1 MTIAPDDSTVTTPSS
16 DEREVLGW
24 LEFGDASRELAYDI
38 VHDNFVPDVVVAIAR
53 GGLLL
58 AGGIAYALGVKSC
71 AAFNVE
77 FYTGVGTKLPEPVV
91 LPPLLDESSLKGQK
105 VLLVDDVSDSGRT
118 MKMVVGLIEAMGAEV
133 RTVVLYTKPGTVY
146 EPHYTWRRTGQWI
159 TFPWSALPPVTEDAL
174 PGLS

>member
-1 MTIAPDDSTVTTPSS
+1 MTDSAPVTEVS

-24 LEFGDASRELAYDI
+24 LEFGGASRDLAYEI
-38 VHDNFVPDVVVAIAR
+38 VQDDFVPDVVVAIAR

-77 FYTGVGTKLPEPVV
+77 FYTGIGTVLPAPVV
-91 LPPLLDESSLKGQK
+91 LPPLLEESSLSGQK

-118 MKMVVGLIEAMGAEV
+118 MKMVVELIEAMNAEV
-133 RTVVLYTKPGTVY
+133 KTVVLYTKPGTVF
-146 EPHYTWRRTGQWI
+146 EPDYTWRRTPQWI
-159 TFPWSALPPVTEDAL
+159 TFPWSALPPVTEEA
-174 PGLS
+174 